1 MLKRKCNSSI
11 KYHFVS
17 PNIDIHRIRIFGVNT
32 AFIKM
37 IGFSRSC
44 NE

>member
-1 MLKRKCNSSI
+1 MLKRKCNNSI

-17 PNIDIHRIRIFGVNT
+17 SNTGIHRIRIFGVNT

-37 IGFSRSC
+37 IGFSRSYD
-44 NE
+44 E